1 MHPDAGTGSRQAGP
15 LPLWILAT
23 LLAVATA
30 WIPAGLP
37 GLLSRE
43 WAVMGLAAAALATAL
58 LTLGGN
64 LPGQN
69 LAALGVIVVGIA
81 WGFHSLPEA
90 LFLRPPPR
98 RLEMVSRA
106 LLDAAGILVARGV
119 ARRLLMPVRSSP
131 RFGLWLIGTACVLAA
146 AWSVP
151 VRLLAFPGTPPTPVR
166 HAAGAAVALVAVT
179 PWILSK
185 RPVPEHIELARSSD
199 EEKRSQLQRLAD
211 FQSRHAAQSP
221 AMLARLQQAVIS
233 NDNVFEV
240 LMDAVRVCS
249 LGQITNA
256 LFEVGGQYR
265 RSM

>member
-64 LPGQN
+64 LPAQN

-185 RPVPEHIELARSSD
+185 RPVPEHIDLRPTVLWSLALGGVAAIGFASGLGASWAVLP
-199 EEKRSQLQRLAD
+199 EFLA
-211 FQSRHAAQSP
+211 AAP
-221 AMLARLQQAVIS
+221 WIAAALRAPWNA
-233 NDNVFEV
+233 D
-240 LMDAVRVCS
+240 DAAS
-249 LGQITNA
+249 
-256 LFEVGGQYR
+256 
-265 RSM
+265 